1 MAVTMAQMEARAA
14 RAERL
19 RARGRELAAAPPDA
33 DYCERVLALYEGIE
47 AQLMREEC
55 DPLGEGVEG
64 VEHDPIDSPPL
75 PGVMAERPEGEKRSD
90 GPGPP
95 QAAAGAASAG
105 SPRLRGERYEENSLP
120 EKGSVFD
127 EDLLEFQNA
136 GPWPLPELSP
146 MAIDETE
153 HEHLIK
159 LAQLSSP
166 QQLTLAFLEEW
177 LPIELVRLGGVF
189 SPAHLF
195 VLTLREYRRA
205 ELTLL
210 CDCHDPEISFEAACR
225 LFRYEERLRARFQ
238 QRGARGG
245 CALPEGRPF
254 AHCGEAEIK
263 YLHGQE
269 ADAAAPKSEPARA
282 VFIRA
287 ALVRNRVIEK
297 NAPDVIE
304 ACLRRASWWLGMVL
318 SARSPR
324 DLFAKLSRE
333 ANLFDRL
340 SPAPPIP
347 AKKNPQL
354 PRSMRLPVAMALC
367 NALYQIRHEGGDSAR
382 LKWASRLYRVLLA
395 RTHGV
400 EAAAAFVPL
409 CPAGSWPGMPV
420 AMIKEHEKQ
429 IETRSAA
436 EAAVRAPP

>member
-1 MAVTMAQMEARAA
+1 MAVSMAELETRAA
-14 RAERL
+14 RAAKL

-33 DYCERVLALYEGIE
+33 DYCERMLALYDGIE
-47 AQLMREEC
+47 AQLMREEF
-55 DPLGEGVEG
+55 DPLGGGAEGI
-64 VEHDPIDSPPL
+64 EHYPISSPPL
-75 PGVMAERPEGEKRSD
+75 PGEMAERPEGEKRSD

-95 QAAAGAASAG
+95 QAAADAASAG
-105 SPRLRGERYEENSLP
+105 SPRLRGERYEENSFL
-120 EKGSVFD
+120 D
-127 EDLLEFQNA
+127 EDFREFQHA

-146 MAIDETE
+146 MAIDEAE
-153 HEHLIK
+153 HEHLLE

-166 QQLTLAFLEEW
+166 QQLTLEFLEQW
-177 LPIELVRLGGVF
+177 LPIELVRLEGVF

-195 VLTLREYRRA
+195 VLTLREYCRA

-210 CDCHDPEISFEAACR
+210 CDCHDPDISFEAACR

-238 QRGARGG
+238 QRRARGG
-245 CALPEGRPF
+245 CALPEERPF
-254 AHCGEAEIK
+254 AHCSEVEIK
-263 YLHGQE
+263 HLRGQE

-287 ALVRNRVIEK
+287 ALVRNRVIER

-304 ACLRRASWWLGMVL
+304 ACLRRANWWLGMVL
-318 SARSPR
+318 GARSPR
-324 DLFAKLSRE
+324 ELFGKLSRE

-347 AKKNPQL
+347 TKKGPML
-354 PRSMRLPVAMALC
+354 ARSMCLPVAMALC
-367 NALYQIRHEGGDSAR
+367 NALYQVRHEGGEKSR

-400 EAAAAFVPL
+400 EAAAAFTPL
-409 CPAGSWPGMPV
+409 SGAESWPGMPA

-429 IETRSAA
+429 IETGTAA
-436 EAAVRAPP
+436 RATAQAAVRAPP